1 MVGKK
6 RRMNRIL
13 KNGRTL
19 ISPMDHGITKPAKGL
34 EDMDRI
40 MRMVDCGAD
49 AVVVH
54 KGIAKN
60 SEYLKETNMGLIIH
74 LSASTSL
81 IDTNDKR
88 VITSVEKA
96 VQLGADVV
104 SVHVNIGSETERAQ
118 LSEVGEVVE
127 ECDSWGIP
135 LLAMMYPRGKNIE
148 VNTESVK
155 HAVRV
160 GYEMG
165 ADIIKTSHT
174 KNFMEVV
181 EQCAVP
187 VVIAGGSKISDL
199 KLLEQVREA
208 LDCGAS
214 GVAVGRNIFQN
225 DNPEAMVK
233 ALSRVIHN
241 DNVEVAREA
250 LYERDMATLHGR

>member
-19 ISPMDHGITKPAKGL
+19 IAPMDHGITKPAKGL

-60 SEYLKETNMGLIIH
+60 SGYLKETNMGLIIH

-81 IDTNDKR
+81 IDINDKR

-96 VQLGADVV
+96 VQLGADAV
-104 SVHVNIGSETERAQ
+104 SVHVNIGSETERLQ

-127 ECDSWGIP
+127 ECDSYGIP
-135 LLAMMYPRGKNIE
+135 LLAMVYPRGKNIE

-165 ADIIKTSHT
+165 ADIIKTSYT
-174 KNFMEVV
+174 DNFMEAV
-181 EQCAVP
+181 EQSAVP

-225 DNPEAMVK
+225 NNPEAMVK

-241 DNVEVAREA
+241 DNVKVAREA
-250 LYERDMATLHGR
+250 LYERDMATLHRR

>member
-1 MVGKK
+1 MIGKK

-19 ISPMDHGITKPAKGL
+19 LAPMDHGITKPAKGL

-54 KGIAKN
+54 KGTVKN
-60 SEYLKETNMGLIIH
+60 SEYLQETNMGLITH

-81 IDTNDKR
+81 VDTNDKR
-88 VITSVEKA
+88 VITSVDKA
-96 VQLGADVV
+96 IQLGADAV
-104 SVHVNIGSETERAQ
+104 SVHVNIGSETERTQ

-127 ECDSWGIP
+127 ECDSYGIP
-135 LLAMMYPRGKNIE
+135 VLAMVYPRGKDIE

-165 ADIIKTSHT
+165 ADIIKTSYT
-174 KNFMEVV
+174 DNFMEVV
-181 EQCAVP
+181 EQSAVP
-187 VVIAGGSKISDL
+187 VVIAGGSKVSDL

-241 DNVEVAREA
+241 DNVEVAREV
-250 LYERDMATLHGR
+250 LYERDMAALHGR